1 MDNLQFY
8 STDKPEFNENVLV
21 HFIEMKDAYF
31 KAKLIEYSSYEGIL
45 NFKDA
50 TKKKKIKSWTNIVS
64 LNKNMVAKVEEIDDV
79 KKIVKLSLIYLKND
93 ILMVYFNENKIME
106 KLIKTFCIINKYDFN
121 TIWTDIVYKI
131 DIKRREVDNNL
142 SLWIFFSNNKDLFN
156 STSSESNESNKIY
169 NELIYLYST
178 KYENINQ
185 KVISKFGIISNI
197 GIDVIKI
204 IFNNILS
211 NIKYDYILKYNIEPE
226 YVLKYD
232 AAPNYLFETIL
243 SKTNDNSIHNIFID
257 NLHKEINNYAISYE
271 KPVIFI
277 KIEYI
282 SKII

>member
-8 STDKPEFNENVLV
+8 YTDKPEFNENVLV

-50 TKKKKIKSWTNIVS
+50 TKKKKIKSWNNIVS
-64 LNKNMVAKVEEIDDV
+64 LNKNMVAKVEDIDDV

-156 STSSESNESNKIY
+156 SNSSESNESNKIY

-178 KYENINQ
+178 KYENINK

-204 IFNNILS
+204 IFNNILDT
-211 NIKYDYILKYNIEPE
+211 IKNDYILKYNIALE

-257 NLHKEINNYAISYE
+257 NLNKEINNYAITYG
-271 KPVIFI
+271 KPVIFT

-282 SKII
+282 AKII